1 MNLSIQRENLIR
13 NIINTIND
21 EYFNNEIENGDNLV
35 NQLFEDEVSS
45 NTPTDENF
53 RNTLEEITI
62 DQSFLDQEHSCAIC
76 MDNFQL
82 GETCIK
88 LPCDDQ
94 PHYFHSGR
102 NQDICSG
109 IKPWLKTN
117 NSCPVCRHEF
127 PSQNIQ
133 INHPDNIPDT
143 IPIPDNIPI
152 PEQNIPQNIN
162 EGNID
167 LIVNTM
173 MNNIRSNLH
182 NTINNIPDNLLII
195 GTGQPVLQPV
205 SDILNEQENINPPIP
220 DLEPPAPDLPD
231 LEPPAPDLPAPD
243 LPAPGLPLQ
252 ENINSP
258 IPAPEIPVPEQ
269 ENIDPSRDN
278 ISVLISRVNRIN
290 RLHRLQRLQR
300 ANEIRMREQALREEE
315 ERQIQQAIEL
325 SFHN

>member
-94 PHYFHSGR
+94 PHYFHSGE

-109 IKPWLKTN
+109 IKPWLETN

-167 LIVNTM
+167 LIINTM
-173 MNNIRSNLH
+173 MNDIRSNLH
-182 NTINNIPDNLLII
+182 NTINNIPDKKLKI
-195 GTGQPVLQPV
+195 VV
-205 SDILNEQENINPPIP
+205 SSDKTL
-220 DLEPPAPDLPD
+220 
-231 LEPPAPDLPAPD
+231 
-243 LPAPGLPLQ
+243 
-252 ENINSP
+252 SP
-258 IPAPEIPVPEQ
+258 KSKIR
-269 ENIDPSRDN
+269 S
-278 ISVLISRVNRIN
+278 IS
-290 RLHRLQRLQR
+290 
-300 ANEIRMREQALREEE
+300 
-315 ERQIQQAIEL
+315 
-325 SFHN
+325 